1 MNVVI
6 DNQPFLQGL
15 KVLRL
20 NIVNAFHNS
29 IDFELP
35 ACYPGT
41 GEAIM
46 KDLFN
51 WVESDYQNHPI
62 YHLYAPLGSGKTT
75 IAKTLSDHFSKRD
88 EHSNKLLLASFF
100 F

>member
-15 KVLRL
+15 MDLL
-20 NIVNAFHNS
+20 PHIVNVFHNS

-35 ACYPGT
+35 VCYPGT

-62 YHLYAPLGSGKTT
+62 YH
-75 IAKTLSDHFSKRD
+75 
-88 EHSNKLLLASFF
+88 
-100 F
+100 